1 MSPALQIFSY
11 VREVLRKSA
20 THACECLHQPQHHR
34 GVQAPQKPSAPPIP
48 VKARTPEEAAGKA
61 QQAYA
66 AQRPK
71 APPMPVKARTQEEA
85 AEKAQQAY
93 AAKPKAEAKTGR
105 NFFERLRPEKVCSE
119 PDVDPTRGAN
129 TGSHACS
136 PICAF
141 VASFCCWQKH
151 AV

>member
-1 MSPALQIFSY
+1 M
-11 VREVLRKSA
+11 
-20 THACECLHQPQHHR
+20 
-34 GVQAPQKPSAPPIP
+34 P
-48 VKARTPEEAAGKA
+48 VKARTQEEAAGKA

-119 PDVDPTRGAN
+119 ADVNSARGAN
-129 TGSHACS
+129 TGLPCMLPNLRLCGLFLLLAEACS
-136 PICAF
+136 LRCL
-141 VASFCCWQKH
+141 
-151 AV
+151 AVCLSALQRLQI

>member
-1 MSPALQIFSY
+1 MSTALHPFNA
-11 VREVLRKSA
+11 RNVLRRSIR
-20 THACECLHQPQHHR
+20 HACKGLHQPQLHHC
-34 GVQAPQKPSAPPIP
+34 VQAPQKPSAPPVP
-48 VKARTPEEAAGKA
+48 VKARTQEEAAGKA

-66 AQRPK
+66 AQQPR

-85 AEKAQQAY
+85 AEKARQAY

-119 PDVDPTRGAN
+119 ADVNPERGAN
-129 TGSHACS
+129 TGTHACS

-141 VASFCCWQKH
+141 AASFCCWQEH

>member
-1 MSPALQIFSY
+1 M
-11 VREVLRKSA
+11 
-20 THACECLHQPQHHR
+20 
-34 GVQAPQKPSAPPIP
+34 
-48 VKARTPEEAAGKA
+48 KARTQEEAAGKA

-66 AQRPK
+66 AQRAK

-119 PDVDPTRGAN
+119 ADVNSTRGAN

-136 PICAF
+136 SICTS
-141 VASFCCWQKH
+141 VASHSCWQNHESWETWLFIAFMCKQSLIQPRQLSSFSTIP
-151 AV
+151 